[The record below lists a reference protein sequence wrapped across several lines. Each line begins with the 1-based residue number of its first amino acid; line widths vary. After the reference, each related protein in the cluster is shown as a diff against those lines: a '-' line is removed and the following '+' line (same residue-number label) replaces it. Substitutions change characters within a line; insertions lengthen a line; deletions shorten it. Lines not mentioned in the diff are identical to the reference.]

1 MAVAPAVR
9 RRGQTGHR
17 ADAQWARR
25 CRRRSICGRRE
36 RAGASACGAGSPLA
50 GSSGSATLRPPSA
63 WCRQII
69 CSAGTLS
76 RWPVVAWTIRR
87 EAEDR
92 SPRRFDVDI
101 VYHCLGDE
109 GDISEGHVHNPPP
122 EAGLSEAIEQRSDE
136 SIRDQGGEPGSRQ
149 VGELLDERLNNS
161 AD

>member
-1 MAVAPAVR
+1 MRNGRGAVGGEVSAAAGSAPAPPPAERV
-9 RRGQTGHR
+9 HR
-17 ADAQWARR
+17 WPDPPDLPPFGPLAR
-25 CRRRSICGRRE
+25 
-36 RAGASACGAGSPLA
+36 GAGK
-50 GSSGSATLRPPSA
+50 SSVVRGPYPGGPS
-63 WCRQII
+63 
-69 CSAGTLS
+69 S
-76 RWPVVAWTIRR
+76 RG
-87 EAEDR
+87 R
-92 SPRRFDVDI
+92 SGAKPRTGAPRRFDLDI